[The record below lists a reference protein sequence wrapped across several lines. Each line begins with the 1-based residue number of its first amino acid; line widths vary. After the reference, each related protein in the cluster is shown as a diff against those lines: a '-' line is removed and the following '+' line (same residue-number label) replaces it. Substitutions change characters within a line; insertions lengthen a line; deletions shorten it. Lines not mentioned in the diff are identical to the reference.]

1 MPKNPKVPELLKAG
15 KRKTLPINQVTVP
28 SYHDRTDTDEETLE
42 KLASN
47 MSEVGQINPIIV
59 EKVSDVNYELIS
71 GLRRLSAA
79 KKLDW
84 EEIDA
89 IILEKL
95 DDEGR
100 MLIMIS
106 ENAQRQDVNDYDL
119 VVSLVHFVAASTDKT
134 DDEIKAF
141 LYKLRNFDSG
151 NVKYL
156 SFEEKKLRKAIEDAM
171 SRTDKFTLKAL
182 IAKLKVLNFH
192 DDIVKA
198 MQDKKLLFS
207 YALQLNKVK
216 DPEKMK
222 DLLDRF
228 TTNQISKDELK
239 KEIREIVGENKK
251 VIPFEETLKKLR
263 FYPELPEVKQKAVT
277 DKMSEVE
284 QILAS

>member
-1 MPKNPKVPELLKAG
+1 MAKTTKVPELLKSG
-15 KRKTLPINQVTVP
+15 KRKNLSLSIITVP
-28 SYHDRTDTDEETLE
+28 NYHDRTDVDEENVE

-59 EKVSDVNYELIS
+59 EKISDVNYELIS

-79 KKLDW
+79 NKLGWD
-84 EEIDA
+84 EIDA

-95 DDEGR
+95 DDEAR

-106 ENAQRQDVNDYDL
+106 ENSQRQGVNDYDL
-119 VVSLVHFVAASTDKT
+119 VVSLVHFLAASTDKT

-156 SFEEKKLRKAIEDAM
+156 NFEEKKLKKAIEDAM

-192 DDIVKA
+192 EDIVKA
-198 MQDKKLLFS
+198 MKDKKLLFS

-222 DLLDRF
+222 DLLNRF
-228 TTNQISKDELK
+228 TNNEITKDELK
-239 KEIREIVGENKK
+239 KEIKEIVGENKK

-263 FYPELPEVKQKAVT
+263 AFPELPEDKQKAVT
-277 DKMSEVE
+277 SKMSEVE